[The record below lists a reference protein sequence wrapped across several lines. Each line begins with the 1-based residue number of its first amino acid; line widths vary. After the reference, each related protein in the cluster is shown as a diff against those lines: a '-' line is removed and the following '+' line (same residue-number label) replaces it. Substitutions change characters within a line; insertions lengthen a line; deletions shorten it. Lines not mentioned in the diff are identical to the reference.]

1 MSDYD
6 EPLFQ
11 QVIAS
16 AERAD
21 RDVVRMVSGNPDW
34 EPPAALREGL
44 REAAEAAPSDLQYPP
59 APGLSDLRERL
70 AARHGVA
77 RRRVLVTAGATEA
90 LSLGIARALS
100 RDAGDEV
107 VVVDPTYPYYPAQ
120 IDLHGGEVV
129 RVPAAPDGGLDAAAV
144 RAAVGP
150 ETAGVVLTDPNN
162 PTGAVYDPE
171 SVRAVLDCAADH
183 DALVVRDEVYD
194 AYDLSGGFESALDL
208 EVETGAEVVVVS
220 AASKTF
226 AVTGLRL
233 GWAILPEAHVDP
245 VRRRHLLTT
254 VAASRPAQ
262 VATLRA
268 LRETDAAYGE
278 RGRERLRERRDRFCA
293 ALDDVGADYLPPQGA
308 FYILA
313 ELPGVAGD
321 LDSVERLIDEAG
333 VAGMPGAAFGSA
345 AEGTVRFSLTTDRIA
360 EAAERLRAY
369 LG

>member
-1 MSDYD
+1 VSDYD

-44 REAAEAAPSDLQYPP
+44 REAAEAAPPSLQYPP
-59 APGLSDLRERL
+59 APGLVDLRELL

-77 RRRVLVTAGATEA
+77 RRRVLVTTGATEA

-120 IDLHGGEVV
+120 IALHGGEVV
-129 RVPAAPDGGLDAAAV
+129 RVPAAPDGGLNAAAV

-150 ETAGVVLTDPNN
+150 ETAGIVLTDPNN

-171 SVRAVLDCAADH
+171 SVRAVLDRAADH
-183 DALVVRDEVYD
+183 DALVVRDEVYE
-194 AYDLSGGFESALDL
+194 AYDLSGRFESALDL
-208 EVETGAEVVVVS
+208 KTEAEVVVVS

-233 GWAILPEAHVDP
+233 GWAILPEAHVDL

-262 VATLRA
+262 VATIRA
-268 LRETDAAYGE
+268 LRETDAAYGK
-278 RGRERLRERRDRFCA
+278 RGRERLRKRRDRLCA

-308 FYILA
+308 FYVLA
-313 ELPGVAGD
+313 ELPGVTGD
-321 LDSVERLIDEAG
+321 LDSIERLINEAG

-345 AEGTVRFSLTTDRIA
+345 AAEMVRFSLTTDRIE

-369 LG
+369 VG